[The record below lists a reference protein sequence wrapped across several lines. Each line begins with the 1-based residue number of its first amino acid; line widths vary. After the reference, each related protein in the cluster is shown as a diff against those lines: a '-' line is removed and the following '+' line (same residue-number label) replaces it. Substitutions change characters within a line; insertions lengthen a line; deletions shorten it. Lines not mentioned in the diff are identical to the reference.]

1 MGQKEMESCSRV
13 FQNMM
18 AKTGT
23 QLYEKGRTIETF
35 GEGNLRKEAG
45 SWVRGE
51 IY

>member
-1 MGQKEMESCSRV
+1 MESCFGV
-13 FQNMM
+13 FQKMTT
-18 AKTGT
+18 KTGT
-23 QLYEKGRTIETF
+23 QLYEKGKTIETF